1 MKKKELKK
9 LAQRIAALEKT
20 ASSNNQDEAKKAQQQ
35 IMDLTKKIKDVED
48 FFYLDELI
56 QEFLEEEK
64 S

>member
-9 LAQRIAALEKT
+9 LAQRIAALEKV

-48 FFYLDELI
+48 FFKKKNLDLLKI
-56 QEFLEEEK
+56 F
-64 S
+64 

>member
-1 MKKKELKK
+1 
-9 LAQRIAALEKT
+9 
-20 ASSNNQDEAKKAQQQ
+20 
-35 IMDLTKKIKDVED
+35 MDLTKKIKDVED

>member
-20 ASSNNQDEAKKAQQQ
+20 ASSDNQDEAKKAQQQ

>member
-9 LAQRIAALEKT
+9 LAQRIAALEKV
-20 ASSNNQDEAKKAQQQ
+20 ASSNNQNEAKKAQQQ

>member
-9 LAQRIAALEKT
+9 LAQRIAALEKV

>member
-9 LAQRIAALEKT
+9 LAQRIAALEKI